1 MFATDGTTQ
10 QSNAHNTATRTICYP
25 WHPWY
30 GYAVT
35 IRKALA
41 KRKRAVFHCQLE
53 PNEYLK
59 ALEIPQWMFDPVV
72 CAAMR
77 RQETPVVSGEA
88 LLHLKTLLA
97 DAAVSRAGAVVQT
110 QSHCMSTKGETDAT
124 HRRATTAGS
133 TRSIS
138 PPPTRARLANAAG
151 TRKAASRGTS
161 GATASRAPTATVPYT
176 RKGRGGRR

>member
-1 MFATDGTTQ
+1 MFGRTTQ
-10 QSNAHNTATRTICYP
+10 QSNAHNTETRTICYP

-41 KRKRAVFHCQLE
+41 KRERAMFHCQLE

-59 ALEIPQWMFDPVV
+59 ALEIPQWMFDSVI

-77 RQETPVVSGEA
+77 LRETPVVSGEA
-88 LLHLKTLLA
+88 LLRLKTLLA
-97 DAAVSRAGAVVQT
+97 DVAVNRAGAVVQT

-124 HRRATTAGS
+124 YRRATTEVS
-133 TRSIS
+133 TRPIS
-138 PPPTRARLANAAG
+138 PTPTRARLANAAG
-151 TRKAASRGTS
+151 TRKAASRETS
-161 GATASRAPTATVPYT
+161 GATVSRAPTATVPGA
-176 RKGRGGRR
+176 RKGRGGGR